1 VQALARMASTLQ
13 KQIIVGALSLIEN
26 KENWTRGVLAQTREG
41 ERCSWRDVH
50 ATKFC
55 AIGALGHTAAA
66 LIGHYGEAL
75 ELAMASARIIT
86 ASNDQPGWC
95 LSSIND
101 TEGHAVIVQ
110 MFRNALEKWEKPPK
124 RS

>member
-1 VQALARMASTLQ
+1 MLLEGCARH
-13 KQIIVGALSLIEN
+13 K
-26 KENWTRGVLAQTREG
+26 VLRHWG
-41 ERCSWRDVH
+41 FGPYGCGSHWN
-50 ATKFC
+50 
-55 AIGALGHTAAA
+55 
-66 LIGHYGEAL
+66 YGEAL

-110 MFRNALEKWEKPPK
+110 MFRNALEKWEKPL
-124 RS
+124 SEAS